1 MVEIN
6 HKERFLRAKILYYGP
21 AAGGKT
27 TTLQMLH
34 KLARGERRQELV
46 SVNTAQDRTILFDL
60 LPLTVP
66 AFRSYELRFQ
76 VVAVPGQRLYA
87 ATRKMLLKNADSVVF
102 VANSAAA
109 MSGVSVGSP
118 VLP

>member
-34 KLARGERRQELV
+34 RLARGERRQEMV

-60 LPLTVP
+60 RNNPTKADNTCSPASRFGVAAGSEAFASRPLP
-66 AFRSYELRFQ
+66 SIM
-76 VVAVPGQRLYA
+76 G
-87 ATRKMLLKNADSVVF
+87 
-102 VANSAAA
+102 
-109 MSGVSVGSP
+109 SGGES
-118 VLP
+118 